1 MTKQPVLTGFPC
13 TVFATAK
20 RRLQAAIRRQRA
32 AVLRDSICG
41 YALVFA
47 SLLPA
52 ASLTNADPTK
62 RNRHFG
68 HIPVFWAWLAQI
80 LEGNA
85 SCSKALSLVQSW
97 SRSAGL
103 PVPVGGTGGFC
114 QARKRV
120 RLDFLHSILARIGES
135 LRRSIRPEDLW
146 HGRVV
151 KAVDGSSVQLM
162 DTDANQ
168 RAFPQPSSQ
177 SAGCGFPAM
186 GIVGVHNLAHGGW
199 EGIESCPQS
208 AHDSTV
214 APRLLRHVDAGDVL
228 LADRAFC
235 TYELIVR
242 LQARGADAVMRL
254 HQTRHAKLDWRRGRK
269 VSPIERIVEWE
280 KPATQPAGST
290 LSKEQWDDLPGR
302 LTLRYIRLGYED
314 RAGCKR
320 MLVVVTTLLDPDLH
334 DALEVADLYARRW
347 DIELKLRDVKT
358 TLGMERFEV
367 RSPAMAERTLLMMM
381 IAANLLRG
389 LMQRTAAEAGK
400 PVWHVSFKGV
410 LDQVL
415 ASHESYTAHRGRP
428 RKLAAHHASVLEVCA
443 TKILD
448 IRPFRHEPRAVKR
461 RPKNFSLL
469 TRHRHVFR
477 EVPHRGNPRSAA

>member
-32 AVLRDSICG
+32 TVLRDSICG
-41 YALVFA
+41 YALVFS

-52 ASLTNADPTK
+52 SFLTDADPTK

-68 HIPVFWAWLAQI
+68 HIPAFWAWLAQI

-85 SCSKALSLVQSW
+85 SCSKALSLIQSW

-114 QARKRV
+114 LARKRV
-120 RLDFLHSILARIGES
+120 RLEFLHSILARIGES

-151 KAVDGSSVQLM
+151 KAIDGSSVQLT
-162 DTDANQ
+162 DTGDNQ
-168 RAFPQPSSQ
+168 QAFPQPSSQ
-177 SAGCGFPAM
+177 SDGCGFPTM
-186 GIVGVHNLAHGGW
+186 GIVGVLNLAHGGW
-199 EGIESCPQS
+199 EGIVSCPQS
-208 AHDSTV
+208 AHDSAV
-214 APRLLRHVDAGDVL
+214 APRLLGHIEDGDML
-228 LADRAFC
+228 LADRAYC
-235 TYELIVR
+235 TFELIAR
-242 LQARGADAVMRL
+242 LQAKGADAVMRL
-254 HQTRHAKLDWRRGRK
+254 HQARHAKLDWRRGRK
-269 VSPIERIVEWE
+269 ISPIERIVEWE
-280 KPATQPAGST
+280 MPATQPAGST
-290 LSKEQWDDLPGR
+290 LSKEQWDALPRR
-302 LTLRYIRLGYED
+302 LKLRYIRLGYED

-320 MLVVVTTLLDPDLH
+320 MLVVVTTLLDPDVH
-334 DALEVADLYARRW
+334 DALEVANLYARRW

-381 IAANLLRG
+381 IATNLLRG
-389 LMQRTAAEAGK
+389 LMQRAATQAGK
-400 PVWHVSFKGV
+400 PVWQVSFKGV
-410 LDQVL
+410 RDHVI

-428 RKLAAHHASVLEVCA
+428 RKLTAHHESVIEVCA
-443 TKILD
+443 TKIVD
-448 IRPFRHEPRAVKR
+448 IRPFRNEPRAVKR
-461 RPKNFSLL
+461 RPKNYSLL